1 MRGLIIY
8 KGPSEFDGK
17 PIVAV
22 LVFSA
27 GNGKT
32 RSPALWVLPDIEVED
47 GKGYY
52 STAREAARSVC
63 GGCPLF
69 DVTDD
74 KGRHGTACFAWAHA
88 LPIGGVFRSIDVGNY
103 VPDFEMHKIKAWGE
117 LEQPRRLRNAYIG
130 DPAAVPRHVLEP
142 MLQFMGSRGQRRL
155 ATPTSGARRRTSGCR
170 ATAWPRLSPSTMHGW
185 RRPMVGALVLL
196 RYGDPAARGDVVSIA
211 STRHVV
217 RCLAASV
224 TVVVAVASLLGLT
237 ASSTSSAASSVS
249 SNGGQHRPQERPHD
263 QALHP
268 PTSCPPT
275 NHAEPPK
282 DGNQTVTAR
291 VRRTVRSH
299 DGQPALLQRRRR
311 GFH

>member
-32 RSPALWVLPDIEVED
+32 KSPALWVLPDIEVKD

-88 LPIGGVFRSIDVGNY
+88 LPIGGVLRSIAVGNY
-103 VPDFEMHKIKAWGE
+103 VPDFEMHKIKAWAE

-142 MLQFMGSRGQRRL
+142 MLQSMESWIAPLGYTHQWRKKKNQWLQSYCM
-155 ATPTSGARRRTSGCR
+155 ASVESVHDARVAAANGWGVFRVGLHDEDPLPEETWC
-170 ATAWPRLSPSTMHGW
+170 PSQ
-185 RRPMVGALVLL
+185 
-196 RYGDPAARGDVVSIA
+196 ARGMSCAACGQCDGRGGRRIFARAHGVK
-211 STRHVV
+211 HVV
-217 RCLAASV
+217 RRIERVIKRRSAQ
-224 TVVVAVASLLGLT
+224 T
-237 ASSTSSAASSVS
+237 AGAT
-249 SNGGQHRPQERPHD
+249 P
-263 QALHP
+263 
-268 PTSCPPT
+268 
-275 NHAEPPK
+275 
-282 DGNQTVTAR
+282 
-291 VRRTVRSH
+291 
-299 DGQPALLQRRRR
+299 
-311 GFH
+311 